1 MTEIDFIPQWYR
13 AGRNRKLWYHRQYLI
28 FSVIVAVIALGCFV
42 AGHSLATARA
52 ELTTMRDNLSSGIQT
67 IQRCRQLQLRWDSL
81 NTKASMLRSVSP
93 RTPFA
98 SVLAELSACVGPNVV
113 LSKLSV
119 QNVPIES
126 KEKNTAAAAVPMVRL
141 GAAVDVKDN
150 VAQAIPMQ
158 TEVILQGIA
167 ADGSVVAG
175 LIASLEESDYFR
187 RVIPGY
193 SKNIKI
199 HDCSATEFEI
209 RCVLADY
216 EVVK

>member
-13 AGRNRKLWYHRQYLI
+13 AGRKRKLWYHRQYLI
-28 FSVIVAVIALGCFV
+28 FSAMAAVIALGCFV

-52 ELTTMRDNLSSGIQT
+52 ELTTMRDNLSTGIQT
-67 IQRCRQLQLRWDSL
+67 IQRFRQLQLRWDNL
-81 NTKASMLRSVSP
+81 NQKASMLHSVTP

-113 LSKLSV
+113 LNKLSI

-126 KEKNTAAAAVPMVRL
+126 KEKNTAAAGPMIRL
-141 GAAVDVKDN
+141 GAAENAKGN
-150 VAQAIPMQ
+150 SAQAIPAQ
-158 TEVILQGIA
+158 TEVVLQGIA

-187 RVIPGY
+187 QVIPGY

-199 HDCSATEFEI
+199 RECSATEFEI

-216 EVVK
+216 EIVK

>member
-13 AGRNRKLWYHRQYLI
+13 AGRKRKLWYHRQYLI
-28 FSVIVAVIALGCFV
+28 FSAMVVVIALGCFV

-52 ELTTMRDNLSSGIQT
+52 ELTTMRDNLSTGIQT
-67 IQRCRQLQLRWDSL
+67 IQRFRQLQLRWDSL
-81 NTKASMLRSVSP
+81 NQKASMLHSVSP

-126 KEKNTAAAAVPMVRL
+126 KEKNTAAAGPMVRL
-141 GAAVDVKDN
+141 GADENAKAN
-150 VAQAIPMQ
+150 PAQAIPTQ
-158 TEVILQGIA
+158 TEVVLQGIA

-193 SKNIKI
+193 SKNTKI
-199 HDCSATEFEI
+199 RECTATEFEI

-216 EVVK
+216 EIVK